1 MNAMLDQLVADL
13 TPVRRVQPR
22 DGWMLAATVTLVAVA
37 VVASRYGLR
46 PDVMAG
52 NPSGIVLLRAGALL
66 LLGIASLAA
75 VIDSARPSVGRRS
88 GGWMWALA
96 AAGLFPLITL
106 VVTMAEGGFPAT
118 DMDPATF
125 PYCLGISIVSALAI
139 GAAVTSW
146 LRKGAVTSIVQTSW
160 LVGLAAGAFGTFAY
174 SLHCPSA
181 SITYIGLWYSCAIA
195 ASAVIGRIA
204 VPRALHW

>member
-1 MNAMLDQLVADL
+1 MNAMLDELVADL

-22 DGWMLAATVTLVAVA
+22 DGWMLAATVTAVAIA

-46 PDVMAG
+46 SDIMAG
-52 NPSGIVLLRAGALL
+52 EPSGIVLLRAGALL

-88 GGWMWALA
+88 GGWKWALA
-96 AAGLFPLITL
+96 AAALFPLITL
-106 VVTMAEGGFPAT
+106 IVTMAEGGFPAAE
-118 DMDPATF
+118 MDPNSF
-125 PYCLGISIVSALAI
+125 GYCLGISVVSALAI
-139 GAAVTSW
+139 GAAITHW
-146 LRKGAVTSIVQTSW
+146 LRSGAVTSINQTSW

-181 SITYIGLWYSCAIA
+181 SITYIGLWYSSAIGM
-195 ASAVIGRIA
+195 SALMGRVA
-204 VPRALHW
+204 VPRLLRW